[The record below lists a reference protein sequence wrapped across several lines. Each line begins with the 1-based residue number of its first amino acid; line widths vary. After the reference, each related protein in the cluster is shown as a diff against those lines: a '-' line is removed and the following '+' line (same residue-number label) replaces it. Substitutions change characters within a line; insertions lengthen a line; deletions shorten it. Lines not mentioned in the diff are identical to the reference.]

1 MTAPTRRGLLI
12 CFVLGLITLPVE
24 LLLVPVARVP
34 GAAQA
39 ADLWAADQTPATLR
53 AASQQID
60 AYPSVYRRAIMSALA
75 PQDRSDAW
83 RAHFRR
89 YLEAH
94 PELTTPQRAVIEDA
108 IAIATPEALGRAD
121 AETRTRISA
130 LFNHAREVLG
140 TDTANTL
147 FVTLGSEQSVRA
159 DILPLR
165 QRIADRVRSW
175 RVANASSPDCNCNT
189 DVDTCTVWPE
199 SDWLECSEMYS
210 CEFDV
215 SWPMCGP
222 LWSWACNG
230 WCRVVIWPN
239 GDLNLN

>member
-12 CFVLGLITLPVE
+12 CLVLGLITLPVE

-39 ADLWAADQTPATLR
+39 ADLWAADQTADDLR
-53 AASQQID
+53 TASQQID
-60 AYPSVYRRAIMSALA
+60 AYPAVYRRAIMSALT
-75 PQDRSDAW
+75 PVDRSEAW

-89 YLEAH
+89 YLAAH
-94 PELTTPQRAVIEDA
+94 PELTAPQRAVIEDA
-108 IAIATPEALGRAD
+108 IAIATPAALGRAD
-121 AETRTRISA
+121 ADTRERIST
-130 LFNHAREVLG
+130 LFNQARDVFG
-140 TDTANTL
+140 KDTANTL
-147 FVTLGSEQSVRA
+147 FVTLGTEQSVRA

-165 QRIADRVRSW
+165 QRLADRVRSW
-175 RVANASSPDCNCNT
+175 RVANAGSPDCNCNT

-199 SDWLECSEMYS
+199 SEWLECSERYA
-210 CEFDV
+210 CEFDL

-230 WCRVVIWPN
+230 WCRVVIWPGEN
-239 GDLNLN
+239 NLN